1 MVGGLKKPR
10 VLITGGTGYLG
21 ARIGKF
27 LSKFGYDVFLGSR
40 NHFSQNLVGDCNHVT
55 TDWDDPAF
63 NFCKGFN
70 IIIHAAG
77 MNASDCTRNPRMAV
91 RFNGEITARFVKK
104 AALYG
109 CNQFFYLSTVHVY
122 KGPLNGNYNEGSP
135 TLNDHPYAISRLY
148 GEQAVLNVLRNS
160 SLKGAVLRLSNC
172 FGPPATINNEC
183 WELVLNQFVRDA
195 MQLGCITIDNDFLT
209 RRDFLPISEL
219 NNVLLKIISV
229 SELETDILNISTGQS
244 WSLIDIASM
253 ISTTV
258 TKTLGCNVKITKN
271 RSVLPSASL
280 VIQNQALESMGFFIK
295 QDLKPEIESL
305 IKYLKKGNED

>member
-1 MVGGLKKPR
+1 
-10 VLITGGTGYLG
+10 
-21 ARIGKF
+21 
-27 LSKFGYDVFLGSR
+27 
-40 NHFSQNLVGDCNHVT
+40 
-55 TDWDDPAF
+55 
-63 NFCKGFN
+63 
-70 IIIHAAG
+70 
-77 MNASDCTRNPRMAV
+77 
-91 RFNGEITARFVKK
+91 
-104 AALYG
+104 
-109 CNQFFYLSTVHVY
+109 
-122 KGPLNGNYNEGSP
+122 
-135 TLNDHPYAISRLY
+135 
-148 GEQAVLNVLRNS
+148 
-160 SLKGAVLRLSNC
+160 
-172 FGPPATINNEC
+172 
-183 WELVLNQFVRDA
+183 